1 MVTVLLC
8 TYNGAAYVR
17 AQLQSIL
24 DQTVQDLHVVVSDD
38 GSTDETLAIVEAMA
52 AAHPGR
58 ITILR
63 QDPPTGSAQ
72 RHFLKLLVERAYDV
86 PGTAGAT
93 ATETD
98 PAQPPRYVN
107 DAGPDAGAAQPSLEA
122 LVRAD
127 YIMLSDQDDVWLPE
141 KVEKTLARM
150 QADEAACRAAG
161 EANASILVHC
171 DSQIVDRALREIAPS
186 FVAYQK
192 MTPSRCQLQQLLVQN
207 NVVGGAL
214 MMNRT
219 LAERITEIP
228 AHCVMHDQWI
238 ALVASAFGHIDF
250 VPESLYLYRQHGDNV
265 LGAGKG
271 SRIMEILGRFGIG
284 RKDGKTKAE
293 MDAHSQSVYRE
304 MFLQAECF
312 RSCFDA
318 GLSAQQKHLLD
329 EFTAIP
335 KRNRFGK
342 ICTILRYGFTYNLFH
357 RTVGE
362 CLFIQ

>member
-52 AAHPGR
+52 ATHPGR

-63 QDPPTGSAQ
+63 QNPPTGSAQ
-72 RHFLKLLVERAYDV
+72 RHFLKLLVERAYDM
-86 PGTAGAT
+86 
-93 ATETD
+93 
-98 PAQPPRYVN
+98 
-107 DAGPDAGAAQPSLEA
+107 
-122 LVRAD
+122 AD
-127 YIMLSDQDDVWLPE
+127 YIMLSDQDDVWLPK

-171 DSQIVDRALREIAPS
+171 DSRIVDRALREIAPS

-207 NVVGGAL
+207 NVVGGAI
-214 MMNRT
+214 MMNRA
-219 LAERITEIP
+219 LAERLTEIP

-293 MDAHSQSVYRE
+293 MDAHSQNVYRE

-318 GLSAQQKHLLD
+318 ELSARQKQLLD

-335 KRNRFGK
+335 KRNRLGK

>member
-52 AAHPGR
+52 ATHPGR

-63 QDPPTGSAQ
+63 QNPPTGSAQ
-72 RHFLKLLVERAYDV
+72 RHFLKLLVERAYDM
-86 PGTAGAT
+86 
-93 ATETD
+93 
-98 PAQPPRYVN
+98 
-107 DAGPDAGAAQPSLEA
+107 
-122 LVRAD
+122 AD
-127 YIMLSDQDDVWLPE
+127 YIMLSDQDDVWLPK

-171 DSQIVDRALREIAPS
+171 DSRIVDRALREIAPS

-207 NVVGGAL
+207 NVVGGAI
-214 MMNRT
+214 MMNRA
-219 LAERITEIP
+219 LAERLTEIP

-284 RKDGKTKAE
+284 RKDGKTKVE
-293 MDAHSQSVYRE
+293 MDAHSQNVYRE

-318 GLSAQQKHLLD
+318 ELSARQKQLLD

-335 KRNRFGK
+335 KRNRLGK

>member
-52 AAHPGR
+52 ATHPGR

-63 QDPPTGSAQ
+63 QNPPTGSAQ
-72 RHFLKLLVERAYDV
+72 RHFLKLLVERAYDM
-86 PGTAGAT
+86 
-93 ATETD
+93 
-98 PAQPPRYVN
+98 
-107 DAGPDAGAAQPSLEA
+107 
-122 LVRAD
+122 AD
-127 YIMLSDQDDVWLPE
+127 YIMLSDQDDVWLPK

-171 DSQIVDRALREIAPS
+171 DSRIVDRALREIAPS

-207 NVVGGAL
+207 NVVGGAI
-214 MMNRT
+214 MMNRA

-238 ALVASAFGHIDF
+238 ALIASAFGHIDF

-293 MDAHSQSVYRE
+293 MDAHSQNVYRE

-318 GLSAQQKHLLD
+318 ELSVQQKQLLD

-335 KRNRFGK
+335 KRNRLGK

>member
-1 MVTVLLC
+1 
-8 TYNGAAYVR
+8 
-17 AQLQSIL
+17 
-24 DQTVQDLHVVVSDD
+24 
-38 GSTDETLAIVEAMA
+38 
-52 AAHPGR
+52 
-58 ITILR
+58 
-63 QDPPTGSAQ
+63 
-72 RHFLKLLVERAYDV
+72 
-86 PGTAGAT
+86 
-93 ATETD
+93 
-98 PAQPPRYVN
+98 
-107 DAGPDAGAAQPSLEA
+107 
-122 LVRAD
+122 
-127 YIMLSDQDDVWLPE
+127 
-141 KVEKTLARM
+141 
-150 QADEAACRAAG
+150 
-161 EANASILVHC
+161 
-171 DSQIVDRALREIAPS
+171 
-186 FVAYQK
+186 
-192 MTPSRCQLQQLLVQN
+192 
-207 NVVGGAL
+207 
-214 MMNRT
+214 MMNRA

-304 MFLQAECF
+304 MFLQAESF
-312 RSCFDA
+312 RRCFDA
-318 GLSAQQKHLLD
+318 ELSTKQKHLLD

-335 KRNRFGK
+335 KRSRLGK

>member
-52 AAHPGR
+52 AAHSGR

-72 RHFLKLLVERAYDV
+72 RHFLKLLVERAYDM
-86 PGTAGAT
+86 
-93 ATETD
+93 
-98 PAQPPRYVN
+98 
-107 DAGPDAGAAQPSLEA
+107 
-122 LVRAD
+122 AD
-127 YIMLSDQDDVWLPE
+127 YIMLSDQDDVWLPD

-161 EANASILVHC
+161 ETNASILVHC
-171 DSQIVDRALREIAPS
+171 DSRIVDRALREIAPS

-214 MMNRT
+214 MMNRA

-238 ALVASAFGHIDF
+238 ALIASAFGHIDF

-318 GLSAQQKHLLD
+318 ELSVQQKHLLD

-335 KRNRFGK
+335 KRNRLGK

>member
-24 DQTVQDLHVVVSDD
+24 DQTVPDLHVVVSDD
-38 GSTDETLAIVEAMA
+38 GSTDETLAIVGAMA

-72 RHFLKLLVERAYDV
+72 RHFLKLLVERAYDM
-86 PGTAGAT
+86 
-93 ATETD
+93 
-98 PAQPPRYVN
+98 
-107 DAGPDAGAAQPSLEA
+107 
-122 LVRAD
+122 AD

-214 MMNRT
+214 MMNRA

-293 MDAHSQSVYRE
+293 MDAHSQNVYRE

-318 GLSAQQKHLLD
+318 ELSAQQKRLLD
-329 EFTAIP
+329 EFTSIP
-335 KRNRFGK
+335 KRSRLGK

>member
-1 MVTVLLC
+1 
-8 TYNGAAYVR
+8 
-17 AQLQSIL
+17 
-24 DQTVQDLHVVVSDD
+24 
-38 GSTDETLAIVEAMA
+38 
-52 AAHPGR
+52 
-58 ITILR
+58 
-63 QDPPTGSAQ
+63 
-72 RHFLKLLVERAYDV
+72 
-86 PGTAGAT
+86 
-93 ATETD
+93 
-98 PAQPPRYVN
+98 
-107 DAGPDAGAAQPSLEA
+107 
-122 LVRAD
+122 
-127 YIMLSDQDDVWLPE
+127 
-141 KVEKTLARM
+141 
-150 QADEAACRAAG
+150 
-161 EANASILVHC
+161 
-171 DSQIVDRALREIAPS
+171 
-186 FVAYQK
+186 

-214 MMNRT
+214 MMNRA
-219 LAERITEIP
+219 LAERITAIP

>member
-17 AQLQSIL
+17 AQLQSIF

-38 GSTDETLAIVEAMA
+38 GSTDETLAIVGAMA

-86 PGTAGAT
+86 
-93 ATETD
+93 
-98 PAQPPRYVN
+98 
-107 DAGPDAGAAQPSLEA
+107 
-122 LVRAD
+122 AD

-171 DSQIVDRALREIAPS
+171 DSRIVDQALREIAPS

-207 NVVGGAL
+207 NVVGGAI
-214 MMNRT
+214 MMNRA

-293 MDAHSQSVYRE
+293 MDAHSQGVYRE

-318 GLSAQQKHLLD
+318 ELSAQQKQLLD

-335 KRNRFGK
+335 QRNRLGK